1 MDLSK
6 RATIAQQLESAG
18 SVRRRERSKDV
29 AVYRRRCFPVLVTLL
44 LGLALGQFLVGL
56 HSVQEAVANGPPEA
70 QNVVSRPEEAV
81 PAAMLGSG
89 GAAAGSWGGV
99 ASLAETVMADEA
111 KAAGSASSPEHPPD
125 TSAADGATGPPRT
138 DPHAEKHLG
147 LGLFY
152 SIVALLI
159 GILLSYLLLQY
170 GFHALPD
177 CIVYVIIGLTVG
189 GFLRLAGDDYAAVS
203 RALPNQEQFMLFILP
218 PVIFEAGYSLNKGDF
233 FAQAGSII
241 SFAVFGTI
249 ISALAFGLGM
259 WFLGVLHLSYRLYL
273 FEALAFGSL
282 ISAVD
287 PVATIA
293 IFNAL
298 KVNRTLHYLVF
309 GESVLNDAVAI
320 VLFQTFGGMV
330 GSESATSWWQPVGH
344 FVYIFLGST
353 AIGAA
358 VGMLSALMFKYTRL
372 YRYPVLELS
381 TLLLVA
387 YLPYTFCE
395 GLGLSGIMSILA
407 NGVMM
412 AHYTHHNLSS
422 VTKLT
427 SQQSFKMIAFIT
439 ETFIFIYLGLAL
451 TLFAHSW
458 HFMTVF
464 WGILLTLL
472 SRFVNVFPLSAI
484 LNRYRREK
492 INATNQFVL
501 WFSGLRG
508 AIAFALS
515 LNFPS
520 ADSGDPARDLETRR
534 AIISTTL
541 AIVIFTVIVLGGG
554 TLPLLRLLR
563 VEQAESADNYE
574 MSRVHAD
581 AVSSTD
587 QAAATT
593 VSFADADAAG
603 QRTAIF
609 VGFETDSPV
618 FRPAQD
624 ATTTGDGSATWN
636 APTIQTSVDAHREAA
651 ASASSLQHP
660 VASGHAAS
668 MTAEESMSWLQ
679 RLDER
684 ILQPFFRAQHR
695 QVGRQGIER
704 FLKDGERRL
713 LSPTELAQIVSRAA
727 WDESD
732 EDTGSSLPETAE
744 HAEMG
749 QLGQQTLEDG
759 STSGR

>member
-1 MDLSK
+1 MS
-6 RATIAQQLESAG
+6 
-18 SVRRRERSKDV
+18 
-29 AVYRRRCFPVLVTLL
+29 YTLWRFWRWTALGL
-44 LGLALGQFLVGL
+44 LIVGLALLSLTSTRRATRDEVRP
-56 HSVQEAVANGPPEA
+56 SQE
-70 QNVVSRPEEAV
+70 NVVSLGVQAV
-81 PAAMLGSG
+81 NVPSAY
-89 GAAAGSWGGV
+89 AGEVWRSD
-99 ASLAETVMADEA
+99 ASLAETSTASEA
-111 KAAGSASSPEHPPD
+111 EGHATSAGHPKSAGSGEGVVA
-125 TSAADGATGPPRT
+125 GPPHT

-147 LGLFY
+147 LSLFY

-177 CIVYVIIGLTVG
+177 CIVYVVIGLTVG
-189 GFLRLAGDDYAAVS
+189 GVLRLAGDDYAVVS
-203 RALPNQEQFMLFILP
+203 RALPNQEQFMLFVLP

-249 ISALAFGLGM
+249 LSTLAFGLGM
-259 WFLGVLHLSYRLYL
+259 WFLGVLHVSYRLYL

-298 KVNRTLHYLVF
+298 RVNRTLHYLVF

-330 GSESATSWWQPVGH
+330 GSESAASWWQPVVH

-353 AIGAA
+353 AIGAL
-358 VGMLSALMFKYTRL
+358 VGMLSALLFKYTRL

-381 TLLLVA
+381 TLLLLA

-451 TLFAHSW
+451 TLFTHSW
-458 HFMTVF
+458 HFLTVF

-472 SRFVNVFPLSAI
+472 SRFVNVFPLSAV

-520 ADSGDPARDLETRR
+520 ANSGDMVRDLETRR
-534 AIISTTL
+534 AVISTTL

-563 VEQAESADNYE
+563 VEQAESTDAYE

-587 QAAATT
+587 QATATT
-593 VSFADADAAG
+593 VSLEGDSGRGA
-603 QRTAIF
+603 RTAIF
-609 VGFETDSPV
+609 VGFETDAPV
-618 FRPAQD
+618 FMSSEAV
-624 ATTTGDGSATWN
+624 AG
-636 APTIQTSVDAHREAA
+636 TSNEA
-651 ASASSLQHP
+651 
-660 VASGHAAS
+660 
-668 MTAEESMSWLQ
+668 MTAISNGYANTAPNMEHVAGQPSSCLAEPLALEQNSAEEGLSWLQ
-679 RLDER
+679 RIDER
-684 ILQPFFRAQHR
+684 ILQPLFRAQRR
-695 QVGRQGIER
+695 QVGRQGLER
-704 FLKDGERRL
+704 FLKDGEHRL
-713 LSPTELAQIVSRAA
+713 LSPTELAQIVSHAA
-727 WDESD
+727 RDEC
-732 EDTGSSLPETAE
+732 EDAGAISPQIVSENAGMSITIDPRIAETPHQLAEQEFVPAQPE
-744 HAEMG
+744 
-749 QLGQQTLEDG
+749 
-759 STSGR
+759 